1 MLVDGIWRMKDRK
14 DSAMTPRSSA
24 RATEE
29 KSCTSEIGNSVGNAG
44 LEAVTIRRQVKFEVS
59 VAEVVYG
66 PHLSSYP
73 LHCTPAQLPFPEI
86 YIFA

>member
-1 MLVDGIWRMKDRK
+1 MKDRK
-14 DSAMTPRSSA
+14 DSAMTPRSSV
-24 RATEE
+24 RAMEE
-29 KSCTSEIGNSVGNAG
+29 SCCTSEIGNSVRSVGS
-44 LEAVTIRRQVKFEVS
+44 EAVTIRRQVKFEVS

-73 LHCTPAQLPFPEI
+73 LHCIPAQLPFPEI